1 MKVLIVEDE
10 LLAAQRLQLM
20 IGQYDPSIRDIYC
33 TESVGETVAWL
44 RQHPAPDLI
53 LSDIQLSDGHSFDIF
68 RRIAY
73 KGPVVFT
80 TAYDQYA
87 MEAFRLFSID
97 YILKP
102 VTADALAQA
111 FHKYKE
117 IVTPA
122 IDYQQ
127 VLPRVQQ
134 VVADEGFKSRFL
146 GRIGQRLQ
154 FVQAEDVSFFQAD
167 NKIVYLTDKQGVRY
181 LIDYTLEKLEQLLNP
196 KLFFRLNRRYIVR
209 YSAIEYIK
217 PHLNSRLKLEVKGA
231 GREDEFI
238 ISRERVAEF
247 RTWAEA

>member
-1 MKVLIVEDE
+1 MRVLIVEDE
-10 LLAAQRLQLM
+10 LLAARRLQLM
-20 IGQYDPSIRDIYC
+20 IGQYDPAITDIPC
-33 TESVGETVAWL
+33 TESVGETIAWL
-44 RQHPAPDLI
+44 EQHPAPDLI

-68 RRIAY
+68 RRVAY

-102 VTADALAQA
+102 VTAEALSNA
-111 FHKYKE
+111 FDKYKQM
-117 IVTPA
+117 VAPY

-134 VVADEGFKSRFL
+134 AADEGYKSRFL

-154 FVQAEDVSFFQAD
+154 FVNAEDVSFFQAD

-181 LIDYTLEKLEQLLNP
+181 MIDYTLEKLENLLNP

-217 PHLNSRLKLEVKGA
+217 PYLNSRLKLMVRGA
-231 GREDEFI
+231 GSEEEFI

-247 RTWAEA
+247 RAWAEA

>member
-1 MKVLIVEDE
+1 MRVLIVEDE
-10 LLAAQRLQLM
+10 LLAARRLQLM
-20 IGQYDPSIRDIYC
+20 IGQYDPAITDIPY
-33 TESVGETVAWL
+33 TESVGETIAWL
-44 RQHPAPDLI
+44 EQHPAPDLI

-68 RRIAY
+68 RRVAY

-102 VTADALAQA
+102 VTAEALSNA
-111 FHKYKE
+111 FDKYKQM
-117 IVTPA
+117 VAPY

-134 VVADEGFKSRFL
+134 AADEGYKSRFL

-154 FVQAEDVSFFQAD
+154 FVNAEDVSFFQAD

-181 LIDYTLEKLEQLLNP
+181 MIDYTLEKLENLLNP

-217 PHLNSRLKLEVKGA
+217 PYLNSRLKLMVRGA
-231 GREDEFI
+231 GSEEEFI

-247 RTWAEA
+247 RAWAEA

>member
-10 LLAAQRLQLM
+10 LLAAKRLQLM
-20 IGQYDPSIRDIYC
+20 IGQYDPAITDIQC
-33 TESVGETVAWL
+33 TESVGETIAWL
-44 RQHPAPDLI
+44 ENNPAPDLI
-53 LSDIQLSDGHSFDIF
+53 LSDIQLSDGHSFEIF
-68 RRIAY
+68 RRVAY

-102 VTADALAQA
+102 VTAEALAKA
-111 FHKYKE
+111 FDKYKQ
-117 IVTPA
+117 IVTTYV
-122 IDYQQ
+122 DYQQ

-134 VVADEGFKSRFL
+134 VAGERYKTRFL

-154 FVQAEDVSFFQAD
+154 FVNAEDVSFFQAD

-181 LIDYTLEKLEQLLNP
+181 LIDYTLEKLEQMLNP
-196 KLFFRLNRRYIVR
+196 QLFFRLNRRYIVR

-217 PHLNSRLKLEVKGA
+217 PHLNSRLKLMIKGA
-231 GREDEFI
+231 GLQEEFI

-247 RTWAEA
+247 RAWAEA

>member
-10 LLAAQRLQLM
+10 LLAAKRLQLM
-20 IGQYDPSIRDIYC
+20 TGQYDPGITDVQC
-33 TESVGETVAWL
+33 TESVWETIAWL
-44 RQHPAPDLI
+44 ENNPAPDLI
-53 LSDIQLSDGHSFDIF
+53 LSDIQLSDGHSFEIF
-68 RRIAY
+68 RRVAY

-102 VTADALAQA
+102 VTAEALAKA
-111 FHKYKE
+111 FDKYKQ
-117 IVTPA
+117 IVTLHV
-122 IDYQQ
+122 DYQQ

-134 VVADEGFKSRFL
+134 VAGERYKTRFL

-154 FVQAEDVSFFQAD
+154 FVNAEDVSFFQAD

-196 KLFFRLNRRYIVR
+196 QLFFRLNRRYIVR

-217 PHLNSRLKLEVKGA
+217 PHLNSRLKLMVRGGGLQE
-231 GREDEFI
+231 EFI

-247 RTWAEA
+247 RAWAEG

>member
-10 LLAAQRLQLM
+10 LLAAKRLQLM
-20 IGQYDPSIRDIYC
+20 IGQYDPAITCIHC
-33 TESVGETVAWL
+33 TESVGETIAWL
-44 RQHPAPDLI
+44 EQNPAPDLI
-53 LSDIQLSDGHSFDIF
+53 LSDIQLSDGHSFEIF
-68 RRIAY
+68 RKVAY

-102 VTADALAQA
+102 VTAEALAKA
-111 FHKYKE
+111 LEKYKQ
-117 IVTPA
+117 IVAPY

-134 VVADEGFKSRFL
+134 AAGDQYKSRFL

-154 FVQAEDVSFFQAD
+154 FINAEDVSFFQAD

-196 KLFFRLNRRYIVR
+196 QLFFRLNRRYIVR
-209 YSAIEYIK
+209 FSAIEYIK
-217 PHLNSRLKLEVKGA
+217 PHLNSRLKLMVKGA
-231 GREDEFI
+231 AMQDEFI

-247 RTWAEA
+247 RSWAEA

>member
-1 MKVLIVEDE
+1 MKILIVEDE
-10 LLAAQRLQLM
+10 LLAAQRLKLM
-20 IGQYDPSIRDIYC
+20 IGQYDPAITDIQY
-33 TESVGETVAWL
+33 TESVEETIAWL
-44 RQHPAPDLI
+44 EQNPLPDLI
-53 LSDIQLSDGHSFDIF
+53 LSDIQLSDGHSFEVF
-68 RRIAY
+68 RRVAY

-102 VTADALAQA
+102 VTAEALTKALD
-111 FHKYKE
+111 KYKQ
-117 IVTPA
+117 IITPY

-134 VVADEGFKSRFL
+134 AAAEGYKSRFL

-154 FVQAEDVSFFQAD
+154 FVNAEDVSFFQAD

-196 KLFFRLNRRYIVR
+196 QLFFRLNRRYIVR

-217 PHLNSRLKLEVKGA
+217 PHLNSRLKLTVKGA
-231 GREDEFI
+231 GLQEEFI

-247 RTWAEA
+247 KAWAEA

>member
-10 LLAAQRLQLM
+10 LLAAKRLHLM
-20 IGQYDPSIRDIYC
+20 IGQYDPAITDVQY
-33 TESVGETVAWL
+33 TESVGETIAWL
-44 RQHPAPDLI
+44 ENNPAPDLI
-53 LSDIQLSDGHSFDIF
+53 LSDIQLSDGHSFEIF
-68 RRIAY
+68 RRVAY

-102 VTADALAQA
+102 VTAEALAKA
-111 FHKYKE
+111 FDKYKQ
-117 IVTPA
+117 IVTTY

-134 VVADEGFKSRFL
+134 VVGDRYKTRFL

-154 FVQAEDVSFFQAD
+154 FVNAEDVSFFQAD
-167 NKIVYLTDKQGVRY
+167 NKIVYLTDKQGVRF
-181 LIDYTLEKLEQLLNP
+181 LIDYTLEKLEQMLNP
-196 KLFFRLNRRYIVR
+196 QLFFRLNRRYIVR

-217 PHLNSRLKLEVKGA
+217 PHLNSRLKLMIKGA
-231 GREDEFI
+231 GSQDEFI

-247 RTWAEA
+247 RAWAEA

>member
-1 MKVLIVEDE
+1 MLIVEDE
-10 LLAAQRLQLM
+10 LLAANRLQLM
-20 IGQYDPSIRDIYC
+20 IGQYDPDITDIQC
-33 TESVGETVAWL
+33 TESVVETIAWL
-44 RQHPAPDLI
+44 EQHPPPDLI
-53 LSDIQLSDGHSFDIF
+53 LSDIQLSDGHSFEVF
-68 RRIAY
+68 RRVAY

-87 MEAFRLFSID
+87 IEAFRLFSID

-102 VTADALAQA
+102 VTAEALAQA
-111 FHKYKE
+111 LDKYKQ
-117 IVTPA
+117 IIAPH

-134 VVADEGFKSRFL
+134 AADERYKSRFL

-154 FVQAEDVSFFQAD
+154 FVNAEDISFFQAD

-181 LIDYTLEKLEQLLNP
+181 LIDFTLEKLEQLLNP
-196 KLFFRLNRRYIVR
+196 RLFFRLNRRYIVR

-217 PHLNSRLKLEVKGA
+217 PYLNSRLKLMVKGA
-231 GREDEFI
+231 DRQEEFI

-247 RTWAEA
+247 RAWAES

>member
-1 MKVLIVEDE
+1 MKLLIVEDE
-10 LLAAQRLQLM
+10 LLAAERLQLM
-20 IGQYDPSIRDIYC
+20 ISQNHPEVTGMHC
-33 TESVGETVAWL
+33 TESVQDTIAWL
-44 RQHPAPDLI
+44 EQHPAPDLI
-53 LSDIQLSDGHSFDIF
+53 LSDIQLSDGHSFDVF

-87 MEAFRLFSID
+87 MEAFKLFSID

-102 VTADALAQA
+102 VTAGALANA
-111 FHKYKE
+111 LDKYKQ
-117 IVTPA
+117 IVVPY

-134 VVADEGFKSRFL
+134 AAADGYKSRFL

-154 FVQAEDVSFFQAD
+154 FVDAEDVSFFQAD
-167 NKIVYLTDKQGVRY
+167 NKIVYLTDKHGVRY
-181 LIDYTLEKLEQLLNP
+181 LIDYTLEKLEQVLNP

-217 PHLNSRLKLEVKGA
+217 PYLNSRLKIMVKGA
-231 GREDEFI
+231 CMQDEFI

-247 RTWAEA
+247 KAWAES